1 MSKWPLAQARESGVS
16 PALLTVPVHAHMH
29 ALVCVCI
36 PFYSGNIIIALGI
49 PQHST
54 FMHEAIVGVIH
65 MYVRTMITYFLD
77 HNDARSQGT

>member
-1 MSKWPLAQARESGVS
+1 MS

-29 ALVCVCI
+29 WFAFV
-36 PFYSGNIIIALGI
+36 FRGNIIIALGI

-65 MYVRTMITYFLD
+65 MYVHTMIAYF
-77 HNDARSQGT
+77 